1 MNILFAASEARPYAA
16 SGGLADVIGSLP
28 VELNDMGHKC
38 CVVMPL
44 YKNMKQELRE
54 ELQYVTDMTIEI
66 GWRKQYCEVFKGVYK
81 NVTYYLVDSQYY
93 FGRDGLYG
101 FYDDAERF
109 IFFSRAVIELIPK
122 INFKPDIINANDWQT
137 AMIPVYLKTVYQ
149 FREEYENIKTVF
161 TIHNIQYQGI
171 FGLDIINE
179 LMGISSYYTNILEY
193 DGSVNM
199 MKGAFE
205 TADYITTVSPT
216 YAEEILDPWFAYGL
230 DRILVQKKDKLVG
243 ILNGIDTDSYDPS
256 TDEDIPFKYSSRAL
270 SGKNK
275 CKDSLRKEM
284 GLEKCDKPL
293 VGIVTRFVAH
303 KGIGMIRYV
312 FEEMISKGVQF
323 VVLGSGEQTYED
335 FFREM
340 GERHKGNVSVTL
352 GFKPE
357 LARKIYAGADI
368 FLMPSENEPC
378 GLAQMIS
385 LRYGTIPIVR
395 ETGGLKDT
403 VIDDGESKGNG
414 FTVKTC
420 NAHDMMNS
428 VMRAVD
434 KFKNQK
440 EWKQLQRRAMKCDH
454 SWTVSAKEYI
464 KLYQKILNIND

>member
-28 VELNDMGHKC
+28 VELNALGHNC

-44 YKNMKQELRE
+44 YKNMKTTLRKELK
-54 ELQYVTDMTIEI
+54 YVTDLTVEVS
-66 GWRKQYCEVFKGVYK
+66 WKSQYCEVFEGMYKGVK
-81 NVTYYLVDSQYY
+81 YYLIDSQYY

-122 INFKPDIINANDWQT
+122 IDFSPDIINANDWQT

-149 FREEYENIKTVF
+149 FREEYENIKTIF
-161 TIHNIQYQGI
+161 TIHNIQYQGVY
-171 FGLDIINE
+171 GLNIIND
-179 LMGISSYYTNILEY
+179 LMGISAYHTGILEY

-216 YAEEILDPWFAYGL
+216 YAGEILDPWFAYGL
-230 DRILVQKKDKLVG
+230 DRILVQKKDKLIG
-243 ILNGIDTDSYDPS
+243 ILNGIDTESYNPS
-256 TDEDIPFKYSSRAL
+256 TDSDIPFTYSSRAL
-270 SGKNK
+270 SGKKK
-275 CKDSLRKEM
+275 CKDELKKKM
-284 GLEKCDKPL
+284 GLEKSDKPL
-293 VGIVTRFVAH
+293 IGIVTRFVAH

-323 VVLGSGEQTYED
+323 VILGSGEQTYEE
-335 FFREM
+335 FFKEM

-357 LARKIYAGADI
+357 LAKEIYAGADI

-385 LRYGTIPIVR
+385 LRYGTIPVVR
-395 ETGGLKDT
+395 ETGGLRDT
-403 VIDDGESKGNG
+403 VVDDGQSKGNG
-414 FTVKTC
+414 FTFKTC
-420 NAHDMMNS
+420 NAHDMMSS
-428 VMRAVD
+428 VFRAVD
-434 KFKNQK
+434 KYQNTK
-440 EWKQLQRRAMKCDH
+440 EWKALQRRAMKCDN
-454 SWTVSAKEYI
+454 SWTSSAKEYI
-464 KLYQKILNIND
+464 KLYEKVLKSNN

>member
-28 VELNDMGHKC
+28 IELNDMGHKC
-38 CVVMPL
+38 CVVIPL
-44 YKNMKQELRE
+44 YKNMKHELRE
-54 ELQYVTDMTIEI
+54 ELEYVTDMTIEI
-66 GWRKQYCEVFKGVYK
+66 GWKKQYCEVFKGIYK
-81 NVTYYLVDSQYY
+81 NVVYYLIDSQYY

-122 INFKPDIINANDWQT
+122 IDFEPDIINANDWQT

-161 TIHNIQYQGI
+161 TIHNIQYQGV
-171 FGLDIINE
+171 FGLNIINE
-179 LMGISSYYTNILEY
+179 LMGISSYYTGILEY

-205 TADYITTVSPT
+205 TADYITTVSPK

-256 TDEDIPFKYSSRAL
+256 TDKDIPFNYSSRAL

-275 CKDSLRKEM
+275 CKDALRKEM
-284 GLEKCDKPL
+284 GLEKSDKPL
-293 VGIVTRFVAH
+293 IGIVTRFVAH

-312 FEEMISKGVQF
+312 FEEMVSKGVQF

-335 FFREM
+335 FFR
-340 GERHKGNVSVTL
+340 
-352 GFKPE
+352 
-357 LARKIYAGADI
+357 
-368 FLMPSENEPC
+368 
-378 GLAQMIS
+378 
-385 LRYGTIPIVR
+385 
-395 ETGGLKDT
+395 
-403 VIDDGESKGNG
+403 GNG
-414 FTVKTC
+414 
-420 NAHDMMNS
+420 
-428 VMRAVD
+428 
-434 KFKNQK
+434 
-440 EWKQLQRRAMKCDH
+440 
-454 SWTVSAKEYI
+454 
-464 KLYQKILNIND
+464 

>member
-109 IFFSRAVIELIPK
+109 IFFSRAVIELISK

-179 LMGISSYYTNILEY
+179 LMGISSYLICCNKTDKKFKKRACFFYLAQLLVNTLWSLFFFRLGWLTFALLWLLLLIVLVAIMIVNFYKLKPLAAYLQIPYILWLLI
-193 DGSVNM
+193 
-199 MKGAFE
+199 A
-205 TADYITTVSPT
+205 
-216 YAEEILDPWFAYGL
+216 
-230 DRILVQKKDKLVG
+230 G
-243 ILNGIDTDSYDPS
+243 ILN
-256 TDEDIPFKYSSRAL
+256 
-270 SGKNK
+270 
-275 CKDSLRKEM
+275 
-284 GLEKCDKPL
+284 
-293 VGIVTRFVAH
+293 
-303 KGIGMIRYV
+303 
-312 FEEMISKGVQF
+312 IS
-323 VVLGSGEQTYED
+323 
-335 FFREM
+335 
-340 GERHKGNVSVTL
+340 
-352 GFKPE
+352 
-357 LARKIYAGADI
+357 I
-368 FLMPSENEPC
+368 
-378 GLAQMIS
+378 
-385 LRYGTIPIVR
+385 
-395 ETGGLKDT
+395 
-403 VIDDGESKGNG
+403 
-414 FTVKTC
+414 
-420 NAHDMMNS
+420 
-428 VMRAVD
+428 
-434 KFKNQK
+434 
-440 EWKQLQRRAMKCDH
+440 
-454 SWTVSAKEYI
+454 
-464 KLYQKILNIND
+464 ILLN